1 MELPDGRM
9 NAGAVPVRTGFAG
22 MQKKPADGR
31 SKFHQSRYDRA
42 P

>member
-9 NAGAVPVRTGFAG
+9 NAGAVPIRAGLAG
-22 MQKKPADGR
+22 MKKLADGR

>member
-1 MELPDGRM
+1 M
-9 NAGAVPVRTGFAG
+9 NAGAVPVRERFVPNE
-22 MQKKPADGR
+22 KKLADGR

>member
-1 MELPDGRM
+1 MERPYGRM
-9 NAGAVPVRTGFAG
+9 NAGGVPVLERFGG
-22 MQKKPADGR
+22 DEKKPADGR